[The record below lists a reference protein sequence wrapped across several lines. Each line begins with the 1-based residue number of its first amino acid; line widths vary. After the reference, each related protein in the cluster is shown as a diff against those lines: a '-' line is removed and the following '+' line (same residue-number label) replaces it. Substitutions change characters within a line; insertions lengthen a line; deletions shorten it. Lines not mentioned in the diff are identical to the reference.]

1 MKKYYDVKKH
11 YELMTFLASD
21 SYASSNALLINISIV
36 AFVFWDTSSH
46 ILLTLWLGALV
57 SIITVRTLLAKKFLQ
72 KKLTLAIDKIEQYFK
87 ILTLSSAVILI
98 CGIVSLF
105 PNTSPYHQAF
115 LTMVVAGL
123 SAGAVM
129 SLSYYKDLIRNYLL
143 ILLVPF
149 ILTTYFYLHEMH
161 LPLSFLI
168 LLFLVMLIIF
178 AKKYNTNIMNNLHTK
193 YIVLQTQK
201 ELQNSEKNFSSIF
214 QEVPIGVL
222 TYNEDLQIVQAN
234 KAFAKLLHAPMN
246 KLLQL
251 NMKKLKDQSVRP
263 SLEKVFQGK
272 KGFYEG
278 EYNTHISNKKI
289 FIRMHTV
296 PMYDTDGKIVYGL
309 GIVEDITDF
318 VKAQEALRYQAF
330 YDSLTGLANRAT
342 LHEHL
347 ERFTNKLIR
356 SQQYGALLFID
367 LDNFKDINDSLGHDI
382 GDIVLQVFAQR
393 IKAALRKEDII
404 SRLGGDEFVILL
416 AQTHKDIT
424 QINKT
429 ALNVAN
435 KIHQI
440 MKEPISTPTTNLHI
454 TLSLGIKTLQPHET
468 DTTTILKHADI
479 AMYQS
484 KNAGKNKTSFY
495 DDQIST
501 LISEQLTLHNEL
513 KLALV
518 ENQFELYLQPIVNAQ
533 TDTIVSAEALIRWNH
548 PTKGLIFPNQFIE
561 YAEKNDLIIDIG
573 AWVIKKA
580 FELYKELHTTLDN
593 ITINISSKQFAQE
606 DFVSLLLENLHH
618 YHAEASFIKLELTE
632 SIAVENL
639 QHAITKMLL
648 LKTNGFQLSMD
659 DFGTGYS
666 SLSYLKNLPFD
677 YIKID
682 QSFVRNAL
690 TNEND
695 KRLVKIITDISKEF
709 HFLVIA
715 EGVETQAHVD
725 FIKESGCDF
734 YQGYFISK
742 PLPLAE
748 FKKLLT

>member
-548 PTKGLIFPNQFIE
+548 PTKGLIFPDQFIE